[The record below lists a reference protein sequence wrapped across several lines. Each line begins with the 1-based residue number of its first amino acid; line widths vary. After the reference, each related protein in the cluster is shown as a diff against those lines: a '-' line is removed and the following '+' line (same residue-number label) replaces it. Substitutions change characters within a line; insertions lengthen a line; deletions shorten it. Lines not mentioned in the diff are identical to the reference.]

1 MRNNSGGYRCISPED
16 SASYKPGQNQVDS
29 KNTWQVVGS
38 SDQSAVK
45 YTYTNHYA
53 SGTVVTDGNG
63 NYYMFTPPYNDTR
76 NYSNYPLTNTSAWTQ
91 IAEDSPAQKPPMIE
105 SVSADVK
112 NYSSGT
118 TYSQGDYCVVNGVL
132 YQRTGSD
139 SSKTGIDY
147 SSVNNGTWTQ
157 VSSEFVYQNASYKT
171 GDKVWYKGQY
181 YTATKD
187 FTTYSGFGV
196 PSNKSDYWKPAE

>member
-1 MRNNSGGYRCISPED
+1 M
-16 SASYKPGQNQVDS
+16 DS

-91 IAEDSPAQKPPMIE
+91 I
-105 SVSADVK
+105 
-112 NYSSGT
+112 
-118 TYSQGDYCVVNGVL
+118 VL